1 MKPLDYVLIAVV
13 AVIIGLSLFFT
24 IRNAKRGKN
33 CGGCGGNCADCRRC
47 IKTEKREADERKETE
62 KIIKTAFNR

>member
-33 CGGCGGNCADCRRC
+33 CGGCGGDCANCHRC
-47 IKTEKREADERKETE
+47 EKSEKRGTDGRKNSE
-62 KIIKTAFNR
+62 KTKK

>member
-1 MKPLDYVLIAVV
+1 MKPLDYVLTAVV

-33 CGGCGGNCADCRRC
+33 CGGCGGDCANCHRC
-47 IKTEKREADERKETE
+47 EKSEKRGTDGRKNSE
-62 KIIKTAFNR
+62 KTKK

>member
-33 CGGCGGNCADCRRC
+33 CGGCGGDCANCRRC
-47 IKTEKREADERKETE
+47 EKSEKRGTDERKNSE
-62 KIIKTAFNR
+62 KTKK

>member
-33 CGGCGGNCADCRRC
+33 CGGCGGDCANCRRC
-47 IKTEKREADERKETE
+47 EKSEKRGTDGRKNSE
-62 KIIKTAFNR
+62 KTKK